1 MTDHFDREP
10 APPEDGTGATLRPST
25 VAVTFEPG
33 PRRIL
38 ARVRGEIDMDDSPG
52 LSEDLTA
59 ALTSSRTGLDL
70 DLSSVTFCDSSGL
83 NVLLDLNR
91 LAAGTDKT
99 LALTAASRPV
109 ARLLQLTDTQQ
120 LFTVRYSPDDTGP
133 VPPVGATTSTPPPDR
148 PRRRGGGLSTD
159 LPDVCDLCHAVA
171 PEGTAVYG
179 EAADSSFVD
188 PADPGQDGRRP
199 LLTCSPAHLTELQ
212 QHYDRRPFDEAELW
226 AVKIDEAMHQHPLGL
241 TIEALC
247 EATGLTVSQIE
258 TAATS
263 RHGPQ
268 PHPA

>member
-10 APPEDGTGATLRPST
+10 APPEDSTGATLRPST

-52 LSEDLTA
+52 LGEDLTT

-91 LAAGTDKT
+91 LAAATDKT
-99 LALTAASRPV
+99 LVLTVVSRPV
-109 ARLLQLTDTQQ
+109 ARLLQLTETQQ
-120 LFTVRYSPDDTGP
+120 LFTVRYTPDDSDP
-133 VPPVGATTSTPPPDR
+133 IPPVGATASAPPPDR
-148 PRRRGGGLSTD
+148 PQR
-159 LPDVCDLCHAVA
+159 H
-171 PEGTAVYG
+171 
-179 EAADSSFVD
+179 
-188 PADPGQDGRRP
+188 
-199 LLTCSPAHLTELQ
+199 
-212 QHYDRRPFDEAELW
+212 
-226 AVKIDEAMHQHPLGL
+226 IDEAMHQHPLGL

-247 EATGLTVSQIE
+247 RTTGPTVSQIE

-263 RHGPQ
+263 RHGSR
-268 PHPA
+268 PHPT